1 VDHHRGVH
9 MDVVPVE
16 EPLPLQSKLAVQ
28 DATDGA
34 IRRRMCSGKVLNA
47 HPAVFG
53 DGGGDGGDLIVGFL
67 LGEPPSI
74 ISVFPHLNSLQNL

>member
-1 VDHHRGVH
+1 MRLGEKGGVGEQFDAFFGQEIVDHHRGVH
-9 MDVVPVE
+9 WDVVPVE

-34 IRRRMCSGKVLNA
+34 IRCPMGSGKVLHA

-53 DGGGDGGDLIVGFL
+53 DGGGDGGD
-67 LGEPPSI
+67 
-74 ISVFPHLNSLQNL
+74 

>member
-1 VDHHRGVH
+1 MNWGGGGVEEQFDAFFGQELVDHHHGVH
-9 MDVVPVE
+9 WGVAPVE

-34 IRRRMCSGKVLNA
+34 IRRPMGSGKVLNA

-53 DGGGDGGDLIVGFL
+53 HGGGDRGD
-67 LGEPPSI
+67 
-74 ISVFPHLNSLQNL
+74 

>member
-1 VDHHRGVH
+1 MRFFGHGNSWITIAVH
-9 MDVVPVE
+9 WGVVPVE

-34 IRRRMCSGKVLNA
+34 TRRPMGSGKVLST

-53 DGGGDGGDLIVGFL
+53 DDGGDGGD
-67 LGEPPSI
+67 
-74 ISVFPHLNSLQNL
+74 